1 MKQKDDGMTTL
12 DIRDMNDVVVV
23 SFKHAQLVDDAVVSQ
38 VAREFRKLPLEAVAD
53 RKLLL
58 NFQHVAFMGSTM
70 IGQIISLSEL
80 CKGNEVDLKLCC
92 ISSEIMEVFKLT
104 KLHKRLKIY
113 GSEAKALRAFGSPTK
128 RWFQR

>member
-1 MKQKDDGMTTL
+1 
-12 DIRDMNDVVVV
+12 
-23 SFKHAQLVDDAVVSQ
+23 
-38 VAREFRKLPLEAVAD
+38 
-53 RKLLL
+53 
-58 NFQHVAFMGSTM
+58 M
-70 IGQIISLSEL
+70 IGQIISLNEL
-80 CKGNEVDLKLCC
+80 CKDNGIDLKLCC